1 MAAAPAQIQIRY
13 IQEEDRILMR
23 INTVASEEFRF
34 WLTRRF
40 LVRLWPVLQEA
51 LMSSPAVKQH
61 SDYSSRQA
69 IVAFEHERA
78 QSKAAFNNPFRE
90 VDNLPLGKDPLLVVK
105 AGFRHQTNGALQIAF
120 KDNHEK
126 GVDLNLS
133 NEILHLLCK
142 LLDDAAQQS
151 DWKMTALLPNITE
164 TASPV
169 AAHQLN

>member
-23 INTVASEEFRF
+23 MNTVANEEFRF

-40 LVRLWPVLQEA
+40 LVRLWPVLQES

-78 QSKAAFNNPFRE
+78 QSKAAFNHPFRE
-90 VDNLPLGKDPLLVVK
+90 VDNLPWGKEPLLVVK
-105 AGFRHQTNGALQIAF
+105 AGFRHQNNGALQIAF

-133 NEILHLLCK
+133 NELLHLLCK
-142 LLDDAAQQS
+142 LLDDAARQS

-164 TASPV
+164 TQSPV
-169 AAHQLN
+169 AVHQLN

>member
-1 MAAAPAQIQIRY
+1 MAAPSQIQIRY

-23 INTVASEEFRF
+23 MNTVAEEEFRF

-40 LVRLWPVLQEA
+40 LLRLWPVLQEA

-61 SDYSSRQA
+61 SDFSSRQA
-69 IVAFEHERA
+69 IMAFEHERA

-90 VDNLPLGKDPLLVVK
+90 ADKLPLGKAPLLVVK
-105 AGFRHQTNGALQIAF
+105 AGFHHQGNGSLQLAL
-120 KDNHEK
+120 KDTAEK
-126 GVDLNLS
+126 GIDLTLTHDL
-133 NEILHLLCK
+133 LHLLCK

-151 DWKMTALLPNITE
+151 DWKMPTLLPGITE
-164 TASPV
+164 TQSPV